1 VRILTITSSYPKFG
15 GDTTAPFIESITKAL
30 VRRGHELTVVLP
42 ARSDLSLVPLPG
54 VRFRPYRYA
63 PVESLE
69 VFGYAEALKADVAV
83 RWATYAVLPLA
94 ILGAALALR
103 TEARRERY
111 DVVHAHWVV
120 PNGATACLALGSSRL
135 PLVVSLHGSDVF
147 LSERKSTV
155 RRAARIAFARATAAT
170 ACSEDLAS
178 RSLSIGARKV
188 PTVIPYG
195 VDTETFR
202 PDRNNARSLR
212 RSLGLDDDGFV
223 VLAVGRL
230 VRKKGFEYL
239 VDAAAELSRRGTPV
253 TILIAGRGDLE
264 SELESRARGQGV
276 GALVKLVGNVERDAL
291 PGYFAMADVVV
302 VPSVRDEAGNVDG
315 LPNVLLEAMASG
327 SAIVASEVAGIPQ
340 ATRDGREA
348 LLVPEKSAT
357 ALAEAIENIS
367 TSAEL
372 AGNLGSAARR
382 RAEEVFS
389 WDLVGERFEAVL
401 RSVAEARG
409 A

>member
-1 VRILTITSSYPKFG
+1 MRILTITSSYPKFE
-15 GDTTAPFIESITKAL
+15 GDTTAPFVESIAKAL
-30 VRRGHELTVVLP
+30 VRRGHTLTVVLP
-42 ARSDLSLVPLPG
+42 ARSDLSLVPIPG

-63 PVESLE
+63 PAERLE

-83 RWATYAVLPLA
+83 RWATYAVSPLA
-94 ILGAALALR
+94 ILRGALALR

-120 PNGATACLALGSSRL
+120 PNGATARLALGSSPL

-147 LSERKSTV
+147 LSERKSIF
-155 RRAARIAFARATAAT
+155 RRAARIAFAGAAAVT

-178 RSLSIGARKV
+178 RSLAIGARMV

-202 PDRNNARSLR
+202 PDRNKARALR
-212 RSLGLDDDGFV
+212 RSLGLDEDGFV
-223 VLAVGRL
+223 ALAVGRL

-239 VDAAAELSRRGTPV
+239 VDAAAELSRRGAPV
-253 TILIAGRGDLE
+253 TILIAGRGDLK

-276 GALVKLVGNVERDAL
+276 GSIGKAHRKR
-291 PGYFAMADVVV
+291 
-302 VPSVRDEAGNVDG
+302 RAGC
-315 LPNVLLEAMASG
+315 
-327 SAIVASEVAGIPQ
+327 ASELLRDGERRRRAFGARRGWERGRTSERASRGHGFGIRDRRVGGRGKFRKR
-340 ATRDGREA
+340 TRAGREA

-357 ALAEAIENIS
+357 ALAEAIDKLSKS
-367 TSAEL
+367 TEL

-382 RAEEVFS
+382 RAEEAFLLGS
-389 WDLVGERFEAVL
+389 RRRTF
-401 RSVAEARG
+401 
-409 A
+409 